1 MLVLVLDQSD
11 FLARYWQ
18 REPLLLRAAVPDFV
32 PPVSAEELAGLAM
45 ETEVESRIAECR
57 GEPASAAAWHLE
69 HGPFPASAFDRGH
82 PWTLLVQGVDQLL
95 DEVAALRALAGFIP
109 AWRLD
114 DIMVSYASDGGGI
127 GPHYDLYDVFLLQGE
142 GERIWRIGQRC
153 DDSTPLLPHPDL
165 KLLAE
170 FDCQA
175 EYTLQ
180 CGDVLYIPPGVAHWG
195 ISVGDST
202 CFSIGFRAPR
212 MADLLSRC
220 IDARLVQLPAS
231 LLLGDA
237 GRSPTGAPGEIIGAD
252 IDNALLQLRELLTTR
267 ADNSWFGE
275 LVTETEAEPP
285 AGPELR
291 QMRSAL
297 HKAGSHA
304 RLAAGAR
311 VAWQALDL
319 DIRVFANGN
328 SHLFGLQVREPLVT
342 LCADGVLPLPA
353 DTGCAELL
361 EFLIR
366 EGALEVS
373 GATKN

>member
-1 MLVLVLDQSD
+1 MLVLDQTE

-18 REPLLLRAAVPDFV
+18 RQPLLLRAAVPDFV

-45 ETEVESRIAECR
+45 EPDVESRIAECR

-69 HGPFPASAFDRGH
+69 HGPFPASAFDRRH
-82 PWTLLVQGVDQLL
+82 PWTLLVQGVDELL
-95 DEVAALRALAGFIP
+95 DEVAALRTLAAFIP
-109 AWRLD
+109 SWRLD
-114 DIMVSYASDGGGI
+114 DLMVSYASDGGGI

-142 GERIWRIGQRC
+142 GERVWRIGQRC

-195 ISVGDST
+195 ISRGDST

-212 MADLLSRC
+212 MADLLSRFT
-220 IDARLVQLPAS
+220 DARLEQLPAS
-231 LLLGDA
+231 LLLGDP
-237 GRSPTGAPGEIIGAD
+237 GRGPAGAPGEIIGAD
-252 IDNALLQLRELLTTR
+252 IDNVLQQLRELLT
-267 ADNSWFGE
+267 APGDNSWFGE

-285 AGPELR
+285 AGAELR

-297 HKAGSHA
+297 HTAGGHV

-311 VAWQALDL
+311 VAWQALDQG
-319 DIRVFANGN
+319 IRVFANGN
-328 SHLFGLQVREPLVT
+328 SQLFGLQVRELLVT
-342 LCADGVLPLPA
+342 LCADGVLPLPVNA
-353 DTGCAELL
+353 ECDELL
-361 EFLIR
+361 HFLLR
-366 EGALEVS
+366 EGALEVDR
-373 GATKN
+373 

>member
-1 MLVLVLDQSD
+1 MLVLDQTE

-18 REPLLLRAAVPDFV
+18 REPLLIRAAVPDFKA
-32 PPVSAEELAGLAM
+32 PVSAEELAGLAM
-45 ETEVESRIAECR
+45 EPEVESRIAECR
-57 GEPASAAAWHLE
+57 GDPATAAAWQLE
-69 HGPFPASAFDRGH
+69 HGPFPASAFDRRY

-95 DEVAALRALAGFIP
+95 DEVAALRSLASFIP
-109 AWRLD
+109 GWRID

-142 GERIWRIGQRC
+142 GERSWRVGQRC
-153 DDSTPLLPHPDL
+153 DDNTPLLPHPEL

-175 EYTLQ
+175 EYTLR

-195 ISVGDST
+195 ISRGDST

-212 MADLLSRC
+212 LADLLSRWV
-220 IDARLVQLPAS
+220 DARLEQLPVS
-231 LLLGDA
+231 TLLRDA
-237 GRSPTGAPGEIIGAD
+237 GRGPVGAPGEIIRAD
-252 IDNALLQLRELLTTR
+252 VDNVLQQLRELLTVRT
-267 ADNSWFGE
+267 DNSWFGE

-297 HKAGSHA
+297 HTAGCEA
-304 RLAAGAR
+304 RLAAGTR
-311 VAWQALDL
+311 VAWQALDQG
-319 DIRVFANGN
+319 IRVFANGN

-342 LCADGVLPLPA
+342 LCADEVLLLPA
-353 DTGCAELL
+353 DNGYAELL
-361 EFLIR
+361 EFLMR
-366 EGALEVS
+366 EGTLEVS
-373 GATKN
+373 GPITN